1 MSEDTF
7 DYVIV
12 GAGSAGSTLAARLSE
27 IPGVRICL
35 LEAGPPDRNPF
46 LHIPAGFIKVIF
58 DPKLTWGF
66 MSEPGDAINGRSVPA
81 LQGRVVGGSGAING
95 MIYVRGQADDFNG
108 WAQAGNAGWG
118 YSDVLPYF
126 RRSESWRKG
135 GDTWRGG
142 DGQMPTFPLDLK
154 NELVSAFLG
163 AAQEVG
169 IPHNPDYN
177 AGDQAGAGVY
187 QYNIGGGRRMAPAQA
202 FLRKAL
208 KNGTIDLRTH
218 ARATEVLFDG
228 TRATGV
234 RYVKGDG
241 PGGPVETVVASR
253 EVILCGGAINT
264 PRLLQVSGVGN
275 PDLLRGIGAPVVQAL
290 PGVGENLNDHFTPR
304 TVVKVKGAVTINDMA
319 RGPRLIGQGI
329 NWLLRR
335 PSIIGMGVVLGNIF
349 WKSHPDL
356 DRPDMLVTFT
366 PGSFREG
373 FLGKLDTVPGMTL
386 GAWQL
391 RPESRGFVR
400 ARSTDLFEAPMI
412 QPNYLSADTDRRVL
426 LSGQKLIRRLL
437 ATQTL
442 GRYVVEEL
450 MPGPSVQSDDE
461 LMDYARHQG
470 LSGYHFCGTCK
481 MGPADDATAVVDARL
496 RVHGLQGLRVVDASV
511 MPGITS
517 GNTHAPTIM
526 IAEKAADMIRQ
537 DRG

>member
-1 MSEDTF
+1 MSDDADIF

-12 GAGSAGSTLAARLSE
+12 GAGSAGSTLASRLSE
-27 IPGVRICL
+27 IPGIRICL
-35 LEAGPPDRNPF
+35 LEAGPRDTNPF
-46 LHIPAGFIKVIF
+46 LSIPAGFIKVIF

-66 MSEPGDAINGRSVPA
+66 QTEPVPSINDRVVPA

-95 MIYVRGQADDFNG
+95 MVYVRGQADDFNR
-108 WAQAGNAGWG
+108 WAQMGNPGWG
-118 YSDVLPYF
+118 YDDVLPYF
-126 RRSESWRKG
+126 RKSERWRKG
-135 GDTWRGG
+135 GDTWRGDMG
-142 DGQMPTFPLDLK
+142 DMPVFALDLK
-154 NELVSAFLG
+154 NELVDAFLG

-169 IPHNPDYN
+169 IPRNVDYN

-187 QYNIGGGRRMAPAQA
+187 QYNIGRGMRKAPAQA
-202 FLRKAL
+202 FLKQAL
-208 KNGTIDLRTH
+208 KSGAIDLRTD
-218 ARATEVLFDG
+218 ARATEVLFEG
-228 TRATGV
+228 TRAMGIHYTQDKGASTQV
-234 RYVKGDG
+234 VK
-241 PGGPVETVVASR
+241 AAR

-275 PDLLRGIGAPVVQAL
+275 PELLRSIGAPVVQAL
-290 PGVGENLNDHFTPR
+290 DGVGENLNDHFTPR

-329 NWLLRR
+329 NWLLQR

-349 WKSHPDL
+349 WKSDPSL

-373 FLGKLDTVPGMTL
+373 FLGKLDVVPGMTL

-391 RPESRGFVR
+391 RPESTGYVR
-400 ARSTDLFEAPMI
+400 ARSRDLFEAPAI
-412 QPNYLSADTDRRVL
+412 QPNYLSSDKDRRVL
-426 LSGQKLIRRLL
+426 LSGQKLIRELL
-437 ATQTL
+437 KTKAL
-442 GRYVVEEL
+442 GRYVVEEM

-461 LMDYARHQG
+461 LMDYARRQG

-481 MGPADDATAVVDARL
+481 MGPDSDPMTVVDSQL
-496 RVHGLQGLRVVDASV
+496 RVKGLQGLRVVDASV

-526 IAEKAADMIRQ
+526 IAEKAADLV
-537 DRG
+537 RGDW